1 MDKLESIFLARL
13 HEHKGILHKVSKVY
27 MDTQDDR
34 EDLIQ
39 EIIFQLWKSYPTFNE
54 LSQFSTW
61 MYRVAINTAIIY
73 LKKEKKRPDKHSI
86 LPEMD
91 IRDDTEPNPKES
103 QLEHFYRAVQQLSP
117 IEKALIF
124 YFMEGQSHRE
134 IGINLGITEGNTRVK
149 LNRTKEKITQIIKSQ
164 GYEF

>member
-1 MDKLESIFLARL
+1 
-13 HEHKGILHKVSKVY
+13 

-39 EIIFQLWKSYPTFNE
+39 EITYQPWKSYPAFNE
-54 LSQFSTW
+54 MSQFSTW
-61 MYRVAINTAIIY
+61 MYRVAINTAILY
-73 LKKEKKRPDKHSI
+73 LKKEKKRLDKHSI

-91 IRDDTEPNPKES
+91 IGEETEPNPKES
-103 QLEHFYRAVQQLSP
+103 QLEHFYQAVQQLSP

-124 YFMEGQSHRE
+124 YYMEGLTYRE
-134 IGINLGITEGNTRVK
+134 IGINMGITEGNARVK
-149 LNRTKEKITQIIKSQ
+149 LNRIKEKITQIVKLQ